1 MGPIGIIIGMNVTGS
16 CPLVVII
23 FLSLSGGTF
32 LYIACTEI
40 VSMEF
45 AKPGYKVAKGIS
57 LLVGI
62 VVISLLWLM
71 ESTREANE
79 TEIAAILRK

>member
-1 MGPIGIIIGMNVTGS
+1 
-16 CPLVVII
+16 
-23 FLSLSGGTF
+23 
-32 LYIACTEI
+32 
-40 VSMEF
+40 MEF

-57 LLVGI
+57 LLMGI

-79 TEIAAILRK
+79 IEIAAILKKSEPIPFILDEWLNRSAKESMLEGMAVVVRPSESYKQTKGP